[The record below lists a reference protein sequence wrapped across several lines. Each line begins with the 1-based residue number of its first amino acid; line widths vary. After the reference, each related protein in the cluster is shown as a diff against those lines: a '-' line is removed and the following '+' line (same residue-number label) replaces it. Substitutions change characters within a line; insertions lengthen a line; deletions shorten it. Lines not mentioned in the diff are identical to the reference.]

1 MGFFLYI
8 KINSVKYKY
17 TYELQQSDPILKLQT
32 LYILISLLTQSV
44 VPEKRRNQN
53 VSTVFMSNNIKI
65 ILIVANGNEKQKWFG
80 REIDNVYISKYCCI
94 VLHTEPYIYISNS
107 RTNFFLRSVPYKT
120 YITLEMRSTSS
131 NSFCSCTIEETP
143 ISY

>member
-1 MGFFLYI
+1 MYIESFYIRMIFLYI

-17 TYELQQSDPILKLQT
+17 TFESQQSDPILLQT

-65 ILIVANGNEKQKWFG
+65 ILIVANGNEKQK
-80 REIDNVYISKYCCI
+80 
-94 VLHTEPYIYISNS
+94 
-107 RTNFFLRSVPYKT
+107 
-120 YITLEMRSTSS
+120 
-131 NSFCSCTIEETP
+131 
-143 ISY
+143 

>member
-65 ILIVANGNEKQKWFG
+65 ILIVANGNEKQK
-80 REIDNVYISKYCCI
+80 
-94 VLHTEPYIYISNS
+94 
-107 RTNFFLRSVPYKT
+107 
-120 YITLEMRSTSS
+120 
-131 NSFCSCTIEETP
+131 
-143 ISY
+143 